1 MTSNWLRV
9 PFYPVSKEGVE
20 FINEDYDDNKSNL
33 KLANEKAEII
43 NDLVEKGVLCNNL
56 LLKFETVNEFTDNL
70 VVCLTKLLEINENE
84 PISKIKLEIF
94 RGVIKMLEFKYLH
107 ATNDNR
113 LRFRIC
119 DYNPAKNID
128 DFSIKLATNQIIL
141 FSKDWDGE
149 IINAVKEIFSLKDG
163 IYYTDTFGE
172 SIKDFYFFELLPQIS
187 VKIVN
192 CTKLAR
198 DIGLLYGVNVYYLN
212 DSNKYKLD
220 IASKFDREYLSNFY
234 ENYFVFSKF
243 NSLIYTSKMK
253 HKAKSAV
260 EYSEKKQI
268 QIKNEIEWNNLLTE
282 KLIKRELKNWL
293 FMLLEDKKN
302 SLFKYLLKCVTSQNK
317 DAVVDDDI
325 NNPKYSEIID
335 MIDENWREIIIATSN
350 NFNENCFNSRMFQ
363 NNNNDLRKIL
373 ICLQDYQNC
382 YLIIQKKFLR

>member
-1 MTSNWLRV
+1 
-9 PFYPVSKEGVE
+9 
-20 FINEDYDDNKSNL
+20 
-33 KLANEKAEII
+33 
-43 NDLVEKGVLCNNL
+43 
-56 LLKFETVNEFTDNL
+56 
-70 VVCLTKLLEINENE
+70 
-84 PISKIKLEIF
+84 
-94 RGVIKMLEFKYLH
+94 MLEFKYLH

-172 SIKDFYFFELLPQIS
+172 SIKDFYFLELLPQIS

-198 DIGLLYGVNVYYLN
+198 DIGLLNGVNVYYLN

>member
-1 MTSNWLRV
+1 
-9 PFYPVSKEGVE
+9 
-20 FINEDYDDNKSNL
+20 
-33 KLANEKAEII
+33 
-43 NDLVEKGVLCNNL
+43 
-56 LLKFETVNEFTDNL
+56 
-70 VVCLTKLLEINENE
+70 
-84 PISKIKLEIF
+84 
-94 RGVIKMLEFKYLH
+94 MLEFKYLH

-172 SIKDFYFFELLPQIS
+172 SIKDFYFLELLPQIS

-198 DIGLLYGVNVYYLN
+198 DIGLLNGVNVYYLN

-350 NFNENCFNSRMFQ
+350 NFNKFGLPLSSSVSRT
-363 NNNNDLRKIL
+363 KTIL
-373 ICLQDYQNC
+373 GNLTP
-382 YLIIQKKFLR
+382 